1 MGPHIQGRKTVPLYC
16 NTNRRASE
24 PSRPQFVTVPFTNVV
39 DFFDSSDA
47 EFVARACV
55 CVRVC
60 VSFGNGDLRL
70 KFSIF
75 PLIL

>member
-1 MGPHIQGRKTVPLYC
+1 MEPYIQGRKTVPLYC

-47 EFVARACV
+47 DLVCRARVCV

-70 KFSIF
+70 KFQF
-75 PLIL
+75 FL